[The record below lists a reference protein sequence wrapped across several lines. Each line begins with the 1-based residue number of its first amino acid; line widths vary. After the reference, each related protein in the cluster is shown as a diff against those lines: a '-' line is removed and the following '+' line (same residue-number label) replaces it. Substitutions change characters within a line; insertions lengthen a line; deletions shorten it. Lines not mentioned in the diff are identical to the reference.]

1 MDTQANNSLIKVEE
15 FNQIMQSA
23 PATLQRN
30 QTSVSTCNQAGQTL
44 LDTIEAEGGIS
55 SDELDAK
62 VSEYLAKTKITI
74 ENMNKRRKPLT
85 QLLATVSKSF
95 TSLESAIDVKSVT
108 TIPYKLQPAR
118 NKYAA
123 KKIAEQKRREEEARR
138 KQMLENEKAQYRSDI
153 SVMLDTAYAAYVEKH
168 INALNSMFNR
178 ATLATRRKQ
187 MLENE
192 KAQYRS
198 DISVMLDTAYAAYV
212 EKHINALNSMFNRA
226 TLATYNDVCR
236 RISETS
242 INFSWSAFVEN
253 VSDNKQT
260 FYMDAET
267 RKAIKNEVAIQKK
280 KDFTERYRFEIEGTK
295 QDLIDKLPSLRKQLE
310 EQEELRRTN
319 AAEAARIEEER
330 KQQEAEER
338 KKQEEERKRREE
350 EAKAKAAA
358 EKSAA
363 EVQAAFDFSA
373 ASMSPTP
380 TKAKVK
386 KKIQITNPQGF
397 MQVYQMWFM
406 REGIN
411 MSMED
416 LEKVHKK
423 MITYCEKVVNKDGE
437 QIQSAYVK
445 YIDDVTAK

>member
-108 TIPYKLQPAR
+108 TIPYKLQQAR

-178 ATLATRRKQ
+178 T
-187 MLENE
+187 
-192 KAQYRS
+192 
-198 DISVMLDTAYAAYV
+198 
-212 EKHINALNSMFNRA
+212 

-319 AAEAARIEEER
+319 AVEAARMEEER

-363 EVQAAFDFSA
+363 EVQAAFDF
-373 ASMSPTP
+373 
-380 TKAKVK
+380 
-386 KKIQITNPQGF
+386 
-397 MQVYQMWFM
+397 
-406 REGIN
+406 
-411 MSMED
+411 
-416 LEKVHKK
+416 
-423 MITYCEKVVNKDGE
+423 
-437 QIQSAYVK
+437 
-445 YIDDVTAK
+445 

>member
-1 MDTQANNSLIKVEE
+1 MDTQVSNSLIKVEE

-30 QTSVSTCNQAGQTL
+30 QASVSACNQAGQAL
-44 LDTIEAEGGIS
+44 LDTIEATGGIS
-55 SDELDAK
+55 SDELDTT
-62 VSEYLAKTKITI
+62 VSEYLAKTKITV

-85 QLLATVSKSF
+85 QLLTTVSKSF
-95 TSLESAIDVKSVT
+95 TSLESAIDIKSAT
-108 TIPYKLQPAR
+108 TIPYKLQQAR
-118 NKYAA
+118 NQYAA
-123 KKIAEQKRREEEARR
+123 KKLAEQKRKEEEARR

-153 SVMLDTAYAAYVEKH
+153 TIMLDMVYAKYVEKH
-168 INALNSMFNR
+168 INALNNMFNR
-178 ATLATRRKQ
+178 ATL
-187 MLENE
+187 
-192 KAQYRS
+192 
-198 DISVMLDTAYAAYV
+198 I
-212 EKHINALNSMFNRA
+212 
-226 TLATYNDVCR
+226 TYNDVCR
-236 RISETS
+236 QISETS
-242 INFSWSAFVEN
+242 TNFSWSAFVEN

-260 FYMDAET
+260 FYIDAET
-267 RKAIKNEVAIQKK
+267 RKAIKSEVAMQKK
-280 KDFTERYRFEIEGTK
+280 RDFAERYHFEIEGIK

-319 AAEAARIEEER
+319 APEAARMEEER
-330 KQQEAEER
+330 KQREAEER
-338 KKQEEERKRREE
+338 KKQEEERKLREE
-350 EAKAKAAA
+350 EAKAKAEA
-358 EKSAA
+358 EKAAA

-386 KKIQITNPQGF
+386 KKIQVTNPQGF

-416 LEKVHKK
+416 LEKIHKK

-437 QIQSAYVK
+437 QIQSAFVK
-445 YIDDVTAK
+445 YVDDVTAK

>member
-108 TIPYKLQPAR
+108 TIPYKLQQAR

-123 KKIAEQKRREEEARR
+123 KKIAEQKRREEEA
-138 KQMLENEKAQYRSDI
+138 
-153 SVMLDTAYAAYVEKH
+153 
-168 INALNSMFNR
+168 
-178 ATLATRRKQ
+178 RRKQ

-319 AAEAARIEEER
+319 AVEAARMEKER
-330 KQQEAEER
+330 KQ
-338 KKQEEERKRREE
+338 QEEERKRREE

>member
-30 QTSVSTCNQAGQTL
+30 QASVSACNQTGQAL
-44 LDTIEAEGGIS
+44 LDTIEAEEGIS
-55 SDELDAK
+55 SDELDAT
-62 VSEYLAKTKITI
+62 VSEYLEKTKITV

-95 TSLESAIDVKSVT
+95 TSLESAIDIKSVT
-108 TIPYKLQPAR
+108 TIPYKLQQAR

-123 KKIAEQKRREEEARR
+123 KKLEEQKKREAEARR
-138 KQMLENEKAQYRSDI
+138 IQLTENEKAQYKADI
-153 SVMLDTAYAAYVEKH
+153 TLLLDTTYANYVSRH
-168 INALNSMFNR
+168 IKALSGMYDH
-178 ATLATRRKQ
+178 ATLA
-187 MLENE
+187 
-192 KAQYRS
+192 S
-198 DISVMLDTAYAAYV
+198 
-212 EKHINALNSMFNRA
+212 
-226 TLATYNDVCR
+226 YNDVCR
-236 RISETS
+236 QIKE
-242 INFSWSAFVEN
+242 AN
-253 VSDNKQT
+253 VTFNWTDFANNVKDTFQT
-260 FYMDAET
+260 FYMDAAT
-267 RKAIKNEVAIQKK
+267 RTGIKNELASIKK
-280 KDFTERYRFEIEGTK
+280 VEYTKRYSFELEDLK
-295 QDLIDKLPSLRKQLE
+295 QSLIDRLPSLRKQLE

-319 AAEAARIEEER
+319 AVEAARQEEQRR
-330 KQQEAEER
+330 KEQQEQLR
-338 KKQEEERKRREE
+338 KQEEERKRREA
-350 EAKAKAAA
+350 EAKAKAEA
-358 EKSAA
+358 EKAAA

-373 ASMSPTP
+373 ASMPSTP

-397 MQVYQMWFM
+397 LQVYQMWFT

-437 QIQSAYVK
+437 EIKSAFVK

>member
-108 TIPYKLQPAR
+108 TIPYKLQQAR

-178 ATLATRRKQ
+178 T
-187 MLENE
+187 
-192 KAQYRS
+192 
-198 DISVMLDTAYAAYV
+198 
-212 EKHINALNSMFNRA
+212 

-319 AAEAARIEEER
+319 AVEAARMEEER
-330 KQQEAEER
+330 KQQ
-338 KKQEEERKRREE
+338 EE

>member
-1 MDTQANNSLIKVEE
+1 MKTPDFNKLDQSLKNLSQWIHKLTIIKVEE

-30 QTSVSTCNQAGQTL
+30 QASVSACNQAGQTL
-44 LDTIEAEGGIS
+44 LDTIEAEGGIG

-62 VSEYLAKTKITI
+62 VSEYLAKTKITV

-108 TIPYKLQPAR
+108 TIPYKLQQAR

-123 KKIAEQKRREEEARR
+123 KKIAEQKRREEEA
-138 KQMLENEKAQYRSDI
+138 
-153 SVMLDTAYAAYVEKH
+153 
-168 INALNSMFNR
+168 
-178 ATLATRRKQ
+178 RRKQ

-397 MQVYQMWFM
+397 MQVYQIWFM

>member
-30 QTSVSTCNQAGQTL
+30 QASVSACNQTGQAL
-44 LDTIEAEGGIS
+44 LDTIEAEEGIS
-55 SDELDAK
+55 SDELDAT
-62 VSEYLAKTKITI
+62 VSEYLEKTKITV

-95 TSLESAIDVKSVT
+95 TSLESAIDIKSVT
-108 TIPYKLQPAR
+108 TIPYKLQQAR

-123 KKIAEQKRREEEARR
+123 KKLEEQKKREAEARR
-138 KQMLENEKAQYRSDI
+138 IQLTENEKAQYKADI
-153 SVMLDTAYAAYVEKH
+153 TLLLDTTYANYVSRH
-168 INALNSMFNR
+168 IKALSGMYDH
-178 ATLATRRKQ
+178 ATLA
-187 MLENE
+187 
-192 KAQYRS
+192 S
-198 DISVMLDTAYAAYV
+198 
-212 EKHINALNSMFNRA
+212 
-226 TLATYNDVCR
+226 YNDVCR
-236 RISETS
+236 QIKE
-242 INFSWSAFVEN
+242 AN
-253 VSDNKQT
+253 VTFNWTDFANNVKDTFQT
-260 FYMDAET
+260 FYMDAAT
-267 RKAIKNEVAIQKK
+267 RTGIKNELASIKK
-280 KDFTERYRFEIEGTK
+280 VEYTKRYSFELEDLK
-295 QDLIDKLPSLRKQLE
+295 QSLIDRLPSLRKQLE

-319 AAEAARIEEER
+319 AVEAARQEEQRR
-330 KQQEAEER
+330 KEQQEQLR
-338 KKQEEERKRREE
+338 KQEEERKRREA
-350 EAKAKAAA
+350 EAKAKAEA
-358 EKSAA
+358 EKAAA

-373 ASMSPTP
+373 ASMPSTP

-397 MQVYQMWFM
+397 LQVYQMWFT

-437 QIQSAYVK
+437 QIQSAFVK
-445 YIDDVTAK
+445 YVDDVTAK

>member
-108 TIPYKLQPAR
+108 TIPYKLQQAR

-178 ATLATRRKQ
+178 T
-187 MLENE
+187 
-192 KAQYRS
+192 
-198 DISVMLDTAYAAYV
+198 
-212 EKHINALNSMFNRA
+212 

-319 AAEAARIEEER
+319 AVEAARMEEER

-406 REGIN
+406 REGAWRI
-411 MSMED
+411 
-416 LEKVHKK
+416 
-423 MITYCEKVVNKDGE
+423 
-437 QIQSAYVK
+437 
-445 YIDDVTAK
+445 

>member
-30 QTSVSTCNQAGQTL
+30 QASVSACNQAGQTL
-44 LDTIEAEGGIS
+44 LDTIEAEGGIG

-62 VSEYLAKTKITI
+62 VSEYLAKTKITV
-74 ENMNKRRKPLT
+74 ENMSKRRKPLT

-108 TIPYKLQPAR
+108 TIPYKLQQAR

-123 KKIAEQKRREEEARR
+123 KKIAEQKRREEEA
-138 KQMLENEKAQYRSDI
+138 
-153 SVMLDTAYAAYVEKH
+153 
-168 INALNSMFNR
+168 
-178 ATLATRRKQ
+178 RRKQ

-319 AAEAARIEEER
+319 AVEAARMEEER

-338 KKQEEERKRREE
+338 KKQEE

>member
-30 QTSVSTCNQAGQTL
+30 QASVSACNQAGQAL
-44 LDTIEAEGGIS
+44 LDTIEAEGGIG
-55 SDELDAK
+55 SDELDTK
-62 VSEYLAKTKITI
+62 VSEYLAKTKITV

-95 TSLESAIDVKSVT
+95 TSLESAIDIKSVT
-108 TIPYKLQPAR
+108 SIPYKLQQAR
-118 NKYAA
+118 NQYAA
-123 KKIAEQKRREEEARR
+123 KKLAEQKRREEEARR
-138 KQMLENEKAQYRSDI
+138 RQMIENEKVQYRSDI
-153 SVMLDTAYAAYVEKH
+153 TIMLDMAYETYVEKH
-168 INALNSMFNR
+168 INALIGMYNR
-178 ATLATRRKQ
+178 ATL
-187 MLENE
+187 
-192 KAQYRS
+192 S
-198 DISVMLDTAYAAYV
+198 
-212 EKHINALNSMFNRA
+212 
-226 TLATYNDVCR
+226 TYNDVCR

-242 INFSWSAFVEN
+242 TNFSWNAFVEN

-267 RKAIKNEVAIQKK
+267 RKAIKNEVAMQKK
-280 KDFTERYRFEIEGTK
+280 KDFAERYRFEIEETK
-295 QDLIDKLPSLRKQLE
+295 QDLIDKLPGLRKQLE

-319 AAEAARIEEER
+319 AAEAARMEEER
-330 KQQEAEER
+330 KRLEAEER
-338 KKQEEERKRREE
+338 RKQEEERKRREE
-350 EAKAKAAA
+350 EAKAKAEADKA
-358 EKSAA
+358 AA

-373 ASMSPTP
+373 SSMPSTP

-386 KKIQITNPQGF
+386 KKIQVTNPQGF

-416 LEKVHKK
+416 LEKAHKK
-423 MITYCEKVVNKDGE
+423 MITFCEKIVNKDGE
-437 QIQSAYVK
+437 QIQSAFVK
-445 YIDDVTAK
+445 YVDDVTAK

>member
-30 QTSVSTCNQAGQTL
+30 QASVSACNQAGQAL
-44 LDTIEAEGGIS
+44 LDTIEAEKGIS

-62 VSEYLAKTKITI
+62 VSEYLAKTKITV

-95 TSLESAIDVKSVT
+95 TSLESAIDIKSAT
-108 TIPYKLQPAR
+108 TIPYKLQQAR
-118 NKYAA
+118 NRYAA
-123 KKIAEQKRREEEARR
+123 KKLAEQKRREEEARR

-153 SVMLDTAYAAYVEKH
+153 TVMLDMAYAAYVEKH
-168 INALNSMFNR
+168 INALNN
-178 ATLATRRKQ
+178 
-187 MLENE
+187 
-192 KAQYRS
+192 
-198 DISVMLDTAYAAYV
+198 
-212 EKHINALNSMFNRA
+212 MFNRA
-226 TLATYNDVCR
+226 TLATYNNVCR
-236 RISETS
+236 QISETS
-242 INFSWSAFVEN
+242 TNFSWSAFVEN

-267 RKAIKNEVAIQKK
+267 RKAIKGEIAIQKK

-319 AAEAARIEEER
+319 ATEAARLEEES
-330 KQQEAEER
+330 KQREAEAR

-350 EAKAKAAA
+350 EAKAKAEA
-358 EKSAA
+358 EKAAA

-373 ASMSPTP
+373 ANMSPTP
-380 TKAKVK
+380 TKSKVK
-386 KKIQITNPQGF
+386 KKIQVTNPQGF

-416 LEKVHKK
+416 LEKIHKK
-423 MITYCEKVVNKDGE
+423 MITFCEKIANKDEE
-437 QIQSAYVK
+437 QIQSAFVK
-445 YIDDVTAK
+445 YVDDVTAK

>member
-30 QTSVSTCNQAGQTL
+30 QASVSACNQAGQAL
-44 LDTIEAEGGIS
+44 LDTIETEGGIG
-55 SDELDAK
+55 SDELDTK
-62 VSEYLAKTKITI
+62 VSEYLAKTKITV

-95 TSLESAIDVKSVT
+95 TSLESAIDIKSAT
-108 TIPYKLQPAR
+108 TIPYKLQQAR
-118 NKYAA
+118 NRYAA
-123 KKIAEQKRREEEARR
+123 KKLAEQKRRKEEARR

-153 SVMLDTAYAAYVEKH
+153 TVMLDMAYAAYVEKH
-168 INALNSMFNR
+168 INALNN
-178 ATLATRRKQ
+178 
-187 MLENE
+187 
-192 KAQYRS
+192 
-198 DISVMLDTAYAAYV
+198 
-212 EKHINALNSMFNRA
+212 MFNRA
-226 TLATYNDVCR
+226 TLATYNNVCR
-236 RISETS
+236 QISETS
-242 INFSWSAFVEN
+242 TNFSWSAFVEN

-319 AAEAARIEEER
+319 AAEAARLEEES
-330 KQQEAEER
+330 KQREAEAR

-350 EAKAKAAA
+350 EAKAKAEA
-358 EKSAA
+358 EKAAA

-373 ASMSPTP
+373 ANMSPTP

-386 KKIQITNPQGF
+386 KKIQVTNPQGF

-416 LEKVHKK
+416 LEKIHKK
-423 MITYCEKVVNKDGE
+423 MITFCEKIANKDEE
-437 QIQSAYVK
+437 QIQSAFVK
-445 YIDDVTAK
+445 YVDDVTAK

>member
-108 TIPYKLQPAR
+108 TIPYKLQQAR

-178 ATLATRRKQ
+178 T
-187 MLENE
+187 
-192 KAQYRS
+192 
-198 DISVMLDTAYAAYV
+198 
-212 EKHINALNSMFNRA
+212 

-253 VSDNKQT
+253 
-260 FYMDAET
+260 
-267 RKAIKNEVAIQKK
+267 AIQKK

-319 AAEAARIEEER
+319 AVEAARMEEER

-445 YIDDVTAK
+445 YIDDVIAK